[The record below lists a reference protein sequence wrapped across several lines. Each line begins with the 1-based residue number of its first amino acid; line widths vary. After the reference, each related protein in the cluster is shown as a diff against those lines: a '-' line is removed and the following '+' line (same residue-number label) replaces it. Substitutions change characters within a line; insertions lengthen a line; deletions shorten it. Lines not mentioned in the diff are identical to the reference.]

1 MFPISGENSVECVKG
16 FFMKKSYL
24 YKVYLSHVKLTTN
37 IKLRFFYFSFVI
49 FSSLQTSSV
58 IFGNL
63 GQFLGIFGSLW
74 KSSDIIGNCRRIAE
88 NSLIY

>member
-37 IKLRFFYFSFVI
+37 IKLRFFLFLLGNLQQSSDI
-49 FSSLQTSSV
+49 FSNLWKSWPV
-58 IFGNL
+58 FGNL
-63 GQFLGIFGSLW
+63 
-74 KSSDIIGNCRRIAE
+74 R
-88 NSLIY
+88 